1 MEKTKK
7 ETPNKDKATGKKSK
21 TTSLMQF
28 PQARGMEVKE
38 RTSPL
43 NMASY

>member
-7 ETPNKDKATGKKSK
+7 ETPKNKASEKKKQDNFMDAISTSEKNGGKGKA
-21 TTSLMQF
+21 
-28 PQARGMEVKE
+28 
-38 RTSPL
+38 SPL